1 MGFHTFDPAKI
12 ERLEDPSRFR
22 FCSRE
27 ELLQYLPRDDDA
39 IVIDLGSGSGYYT
52 DELAAFLGQVVGVD
66 VQPAMHARYRER
78 GVPDNVR
85 LVTADA
91 GSLPL
96 ADGSLHGAFST
107 MTFHESTTEE
117 SLRELHRVFA
127 PEASFVVV
135 DWSNEGSGE
144 AGPPVAERF
153 SAAEARELLSDA
165 GFSVESAAER
175 SETFHLIASATA

>member
-27 ELLQYLPRDDDA
+27 ELLQYLPPEDDA
-39 IVIDLGSGSGYYT
+39 VVIDLGSGSGYYT
-52 DELAAFLGQVVGVD
+52 DELAPFLGQVLGVD

-85 LVTADA
+85 LVTAEA

-96 ADGSLHGAFST
+96 DDGSIHGAFST
-107 MTFHESTTEE
+107 MTFHESTTDE

-127 PEASFVVV
+127 PGASFVVV
-135 DWSNEGSGE
+135 DWSNEGNGE
-144 AGPPVAERF
+144 SGPPVAERF
-153 SAAEARELLSDA
+153 NASAATDLLSDA
-165 GFSVESAAER
+165 GFTVESAAER
-175 SETFHLIASATA
+175 SETFHLVASATV